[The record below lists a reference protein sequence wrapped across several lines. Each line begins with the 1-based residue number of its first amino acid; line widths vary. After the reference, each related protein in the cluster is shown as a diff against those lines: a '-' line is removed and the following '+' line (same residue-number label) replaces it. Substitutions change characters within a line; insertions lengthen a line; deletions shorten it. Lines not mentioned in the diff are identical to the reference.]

1 MFAQTYR
8 GGGRVRKWCAVGEF
22 SKFFL
27 RLANAGAA
35 VLWCATTRGG
45 LHLKLGCI
53 GDDFTGSSDLANTLA
68 KEGMRVTQYTGV
80 PSGPAD
86 PSVEAGVV
94 ALKSRSIDPSEAVA
108 KSLEAL
114 AWLQAQGCTQ
124 FFFKYCSTFDSTPEG
139 NIGPVADALAE
150 ALDAHQV
157 IVCPAFP
164 GTGRSVYQGHL
175 FVNDVLLSESGMQN
189 HPLTP
194 MTDPDL
200 RRWLAVQSRFDVGHV
215 GSSAVF
221 AGVETIKA
229 ALVAEHAAGKRHIVV
244 DAIRDEDLRAIGAAA
259 AALPLITGGSG
270 VALGLPANFGCVAG
284 DVPWS
289 GQGGRAVAL
298 SGSCSIATR
307 AQVARHAAQHPAHEV
322 AAADV
327 IEGRLTAADAADW
340 ALAQAGVPLLYSSAD
355 PEVVRAVQD
364 QFGREASATALERF
378 FADVACAL
386 RDGGAT
392 RIITAGGETSGAV
405 VEGLGLD
412 TLEIGPE
419 IDPGVPALRA
429 GPDLVVALKSGNFG
443 TEDFFEKAD
452 RVLAG

>member
-1 MFAQTYR
+1 M
-8 GGGRVRKWCAVGEF
+8 
-22 SKFFL
+22 
-27 RLANAGAA
+27 
-35 VLWCATTRGG
+35 
-45 LHLKLGCI
+45 KLGCI

-80 PSGPAD
+80 PSGEAD

-94 ALKSRSIDPSEAVA
+94 ALKSRSIDPGEAVS

-114 AWLQAQGCTQ
+114 EWLRAQGCTQ

-200 RRWLAVQSRFDVGHV
+200 RRWLGPQTRYEVGHV
-215 GSSAVF
+215 AAASVF
-221 AGVETIKA
+221 AGADAIRA
-229 ALVAEHAAGKRHIVV
+229 ALEAEHDAGKRHVVV

-259 AALPLITGGSG
+259 ADLPLITGGSG
-270 VALGLPANFGCVAG
+270 VALGLPANFGCAPG
-284 DVPWS
+284 AVPWT
-289 GQGGRAVAL
+289 GQSGRAVAL

-307 AQVARHAAQHPAHEV
+307 AQVAYHAARHPAREV
-322 AAADV
+322 VAADV
-327 IEGRLTAADAADW
+327 IEGRLTASDAAAW
-340 ALAQAGVPLLYSSAD
+340 ALAQDAVPLLYSSAD
-355 PEVVRAVQD
+355 PDVVRQVQD
-364 QFGREASATALERF
+364 RFGREVSASALEGF
-378 FADVACAL
+378 FADVARAV

-429 GPDLVVALKSGNFG
+429 GADLVVALKSGNFG

>member
-1 MFAQTYR
+1 M
-8 GGGRVRKWCAVGEF
+8 
-22 SKFFL
+22 
-27 RLANAGAA
+27 
-35 VLWCATTRGG
+35 
-45 LHLKLGCI
+45 KLGCI

-68 KEGMRVTQYTGV
+68 KEGMRVTQYTGI
-80 PSGPAD
+80 PDGDAD

-94 ALKSRSIDPSEAVA
+94 ALKSRSIDPGDAVA

-114 AWLQAQGCTQ
+114 DWLRAQGCTQ

-200 RRWLAVQSRFDVGHV
+200 RRWLALQTRYAVGHV
-215 GSSAVF
+215 GSGAVF
-221 AGVETIKA
+221 AGA
-229 ALVAEHAAGKRHIVV
+229 AAIRQALATEQEAGKRHIVV

-259 AALPLITGGSG
+259 KELPLITGGSG
-270 VALGLPANFGCVAG
+270 VALGLPVNFGCVAG
-284 DVPWS
+284 DVPWTGQS
-289 GQGGRAVAL
+289 GKAVAL

-307 AQVARHAAQHPAHEV
+307 AQVAYHAARHPAREV

-327 IEGRLTAADAADW
+327 IEGRLTAAEATAW
-340 ALAQAGVPLLYSSAD
+340 ALSQDGVPLVYSSAD
-355 PEVVRAVQD
+355 PDVVREVQA
-364 QFGREASATALERF
+364 QFGREQSAGALEGF
-378 FADVACAL
+378 FADVARAV
-386 RDGGAT
+386 RAGGAT

-443 TEDFFEKAD
+443 AEDFFEKAD
-452 RVLAG
+452 RVLSV